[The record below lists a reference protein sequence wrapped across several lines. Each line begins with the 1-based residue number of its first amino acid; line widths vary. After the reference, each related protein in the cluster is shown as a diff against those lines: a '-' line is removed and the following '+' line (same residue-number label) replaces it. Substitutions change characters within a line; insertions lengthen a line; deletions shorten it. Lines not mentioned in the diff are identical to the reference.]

1 MKSYEYVEEK
11 IENMEEVKTWGTNK
25 EINELP
31 NVLGDNEELIYI
43 TSGLYDDN
51 TWLIALTDKRIL
63 FLDKGLI
70 YGLKQKDITLDKVNS
85 VEYETGIIFSRI
97 KIWNGAEYII
107 IDKVLN
113 KYAKIMVSHITEE
126 LELYKNRML
135 RTRIVEETNED
146 RINQLAKLGKLRD
159 AGVLTQEEFEE
170 AKGKILKDIV

>member
-1 MKSYEYVEEK
+1 MRSYEYVEDK
-11 IENMEEVKTWGTNK
+11 IESMEEVKTWGTNK

-43 TSGLYDDN
+43 TSGLYEDN

-85 VEYETGIIFSRI
+85 VEYETGIIFSKI
-97 KIWNGAEYII
+97 KVWNGAEYII

-113 KYAKIMVSHITEE
+113 KYAKIMVSYITEE
-126 LELYKNRML
+126 LELYKDKML
-135 RTRIVEETNED
+135 RPRIVEETM
-146 RINQLAKLGKLRD
+146 
-159 AGVLTQEEFEE
+159 
-170 AKGKILKDIV
+170 KIE

>member
-1 MKSYEYVEEK
+1 MRSYEYVEEK
-11 IENMEEVKTWGTNK
+11 IESMEEVKTWGTNK

-43 TSGLYDDN
+43 TSGLYEDN

-85 VEYETGIIFSRI
+85 VEYETGIIFSKI
-97 KIWNGAEYII
+97 KVWNGAEYII

-113 KYAKIMVSHITEE
+113 KYANIMVRYITEE
-126 LELYKNRML
+126 LELYKDKML
-135 RTRIVEETNED
+135 RPRIVEETNED

-170 AKGKILKDIV
+170 TKRKILKGIV

>member
-1 MKSYEYVEEK
+1 MRSYEYVEEK
-11 IENMEEVKTWGTNK
+11 IDNMEEVKTWGTNK

-31 NVLGDNEELIYI
+31 KVLGDNEELIYI
-43 TSGLYDDN
+43 TSGLYEDN

-85 VEYETGIIFSRI
+85 VEYESGVIFSRI
-97 KIWNGAEYII
+97 KVWNGAEDII

-113 KYAKIMVSHITEE
+113 KYAKIMVSYITEE
-126 LELYKNRML
+126 LELYKNKMARPRM
-135 RTRIVEETNED
+135 VEETNED

-159 AGVLTQEEFEE
+159 LGVLTQEEFEE
-170 AKGKILKDIV
+170 AKRKILKEIV